1 MGAQRTSFEKLQRD
15 RAKKAK
21 AANKREKRQG
31 RAETDPDEPAVSTD
45 AEALL
50 ADDGHELTAGELLA
64 LVEELHRRYDAKEI
78 EFEEFE
84 ERKIELLQRLPVD

>member
-31 RAETDPDEPAVSTD
+31 KVESEPDEPVTD

>member
-31 RAETDPDEPAVSTD
+31 RAEDDETLLAPDT
-45 AEALL
+45 EALL

-64 LVEELHRRYDAKEI
+64 LVEELHRQYEAKEI
-78 EFEEFE
+78 EFDDFE
-84 ERKIELLQRLPVD
+84 ERKIELLERLTVE

>member
-1 MGAQRTSFEKLQRD
+1 MAAQRTSFEKLQRD

-31 RAETDPDEPAVSTD
+31 KGDDDVVVGPDT
-45 AEALL
+45 EALL

-64 LVEELHRRYDAKEI
+64 LVEELHRSYEAKEI
-78 EFEEFE
+78 EFDEFE
-84 ERKIELLQRLPVD
+84 ERKIELLQKLPVD

>member
-31 RAETDPDEPAVSTD
+31 RGEDDEDTVPPDT
-45 AEALL
+45 EALL

-64 LVEELHRRYDAKEI
+64 LVEELHRQYEAKEI
-78 EFEEFE
+78 EFDDFE
-84 ERKIELLQRLPVD
+84 ERKIELLQRLTVE

>member
-21 AANKREKRQG
+21 AASKREKRQG
-31 RAETDPDEPAVSTD
+31 RGEPEDTTAPEAPDTA
-45 AEALL
+45 ALL

-64 LVEELHRRYDAKEI
+64 LVEELHRQYDAKEI
-78 EFEEFE
+78 EFDEFE
-84 ERKIELLQRLPVD
+84 ERKIELLERLQVD

>member
-21 AANKREKRQG
+21 AASKREKRQG
-31 RAETDPDEPAVSTD
+31 RGEAEDGTPIEAPDTA
-45 AEALL
+45 ALL

-64 LVEELHRRYDAKEI
+64 LVEELHRQYEAKEI
-78 EFEEFE
+78 EFDEFE
-84 ERKIELLQRLPVD
+84 ERKIELLERLQVD

>member
-31 RAETDPDEPAVSTD
+31 RAEDGEDDAPPDT
-45 AEALL
+45 EALL

-64 LVEELHRRYDAKEI
+64 LVEELHRQYEAKEI
-78 EFEEFE
+78 EFDDFE
-84 ERKIELLQRLPVD
+84 ERKIELLQRLTVE

>member
-21 AANKREKRQG
+21 AASKREKRQG
-31 RAETDPDEPAVSTD
+31 KGEPDEVEAAEAPDT
-45 AEALL
+45 EALL

-64 LVEELHRRYDAKEI
+64 LVEELHRQYEAKEI
-78 EFEEFE
+78 EFDDFE
-84 ERKIELLQRLPVD
+84 ERKIELLQRLSVD

>member
-21 AANKREKRQG
+21 AANKRDKRQG
-31 RAETDPDEPAVSTD
+31 RAEDEEPEAVPTD
-45 AEALL
+45 AEAIL

>member
-21 AANKREKRQG
+21 AASKRERRQD
-31 RAETDPDEPAVSTD
+31 RSDATSDEPTSP
-45 AEALL
+45 EILL
-50 ADDGHELTAGELLA
+50 ADDGKDLTATELLA
-64 LVEELHRRYDAKEI
+64 LVEELHRQFKDEEI

-84 ERKIELLQRLPVD
+84 ERKVELMARLPVD

>member
-21 AANKREKRQG
+21 AATKRERRQE
-31 RAETDPDEPAVSTD
+31 RSDATSEEPTSP
-45 AEALL
+45 EILL
-50 ADDGHELTAGELLA
+50 ADDGKELTATELLA
-64 LVEELHRRYDAKEI
+64 LVEELHRQFKDEEI

-84 ERKIELLQRLPVD
+84 ERKVELMARLTVD

>member
-31 RAETDPDEPAVSTD
+31 RAEDDETLLAPDT
-45 AEALL
+45 EALL

-64 LVEELHRRYDAKEI
+64 LVEELHRQYDSKEI
-78 EFEEFE
+78 EFDDFE
-84 ERKIELLQRLPVD
+84 ERKIELLQRLTVE